1 MILDTYRHVSQLLF
15 RWYVGD
21 MKLAGKIAIITGAGS
36 GIGHE
41 AAKLFAQ
48 EGATVIVADRNI
60 EAAERV
66 AAEIVRA
73 NGKASAHLVDVSK
86 EARGRG
92 DDRPRRRRPWSPR
105 HSGQQCRLRFRRHR
119 RHDLEADWDALM
131 AVNVKGVFLGCK
143 HAIPVMERQ
152 GGGVIVNTASA
163 VANVG
168 ITDRAAYVA
177 SKGAVAALTR
187 AMAIDHVAAGI
198 RINCVAP
205 GTIESPYFAKILSG
219 PDGAELRHGL
229 EQRQAMERLGQPVE
243 IARAMLFLAC
253 DDSSFCTGTMLIA
266 DGGWTAR

>member
-1 MILDTYRHVSQLLF
+1 
-15 RWYVGD
+15 
-21 MKLAGKIAIITGAGS
+21 MKLAGKIAIITGGGS

-41 AAKLFAQ
+41 AAKLFAA
-48 EGATVIVADRNI
+48 EGAVVIVADRDGA
-60 EAAERV
+60 AAERV
-66 AAEIVRA
+66 EAEIKS
-73 NGKASAHLVDVSK
+73 NSGKATAHTIDVSK
-86 EARGRG
+86 EAEIKAMIDRVVADHGRLDILVNNAG
-92 DDRPRRRRPWSPR
+92 FGFAGTVVTTS
-105 HSGQQCRLRFRRHR
+105 
-119 RHDLEADWDALM
+119 EADWDALM
-131 AVNVKGVFLGCK
+131 AVNVKGVFFGCK
-143 HAIPVMERQ
+143 YAIPVMEKQ

-187 AMAIDHVAAGI
+187 AMAIDHVAAKI

-219 PDGAELRHGL
+219 PDGAELRRGL

-243 IARAMLFLAC
+243 IARAMLFLAS
-253 DDSSFCTGTMLIA
+253 DESSFCTGTTLVA

>member
-1 MILDTYRHVSQLLF
+1 
-15 RWYVGD
+15 
-21 MKLAGKIAIITGAGS
+21 MKLAGKIAIITGGGS

-41 AAKLFAQ
+41 AAKLFAA
-48 EGATVIVADRNI
+48 EGAVVIVADRDGA
-60 EAAERV
+60 AAERV
-66 AAEIVRA
+66 ATEIKS
-73 NGKASAHLVDVSK
+73 NSGKATAHTIDVSK
-86 EARGRG
+86 EAEIKAMIDRVVADHGRLDILVNNAG
-92 DDRPRRRRPWSPR
+92 FGFAGTVVTTS
-105 HSGQQCRLRFRRHR
+105 
-119 RHDLEADWDALM
+119 EADWDALM
-131 AVNVKGVFLGCK
+131 AVNVKGVFFGCK
-143 HAIPVMERQ
+143 YAIPVMEKQ

-187 AMAIDHVAAGI
+187 AMAIDHVAAKI

-219 PDGAELRHGL
+219 PDGAELRRGL

-243 IARAMLFLAC
+243 IARAMLFLAS
-253 DDSSFCTGTMLIA
+253 DESSFCTGTTLVA

>member
-1 MILDTYRHVSQLLF
+1 MR
-15 RWYVGD
+15 
-21 MKLAGKIAIITGAGS
+21 LAGKIAIVTGAGS

-48 EGATVIVADRNI
+48 EGATVVVADRDVA
-60 EAAERV
+60 AAERV
-66 AAEIVRA
+66 AAEIA
-73 NGKASAHLVDVSK
+73 GAGGKAAPYKVDVSK
-86 EARGRG
+86 EAEVKALVDKAVADHGRLDILVNNAG
-92 DDRPRRRRPWSPR
+92 FGFAGTVVNTS
-105 HSGQQCRLRFRRHR
+105 
-119 RHDLEADWDALM
+119 EADWDALM
-131 AVNVKGVFLGCK
+131 AVNVKGVFFGCK

-163 VANVG
+163 VANIG

-187 AMAIDHVAAGI
+187 AMAIDHVAAKI

-205 GTIESPYFAKILSG
+205 GTIESPYFAEIFAKS
-219 PDGAELRHGL
+219 PNAAELRRGL

-243 IARAMLFLAC
+243 IARAMLFLASEE
-253 DDSSFCTGTMLIA
+253 SSFCTGTTLVA

>member
-1 MILDTYRHVSQLLF
+1 
-15 RWYVGD
+15 
-21 MKLAGKIAIITGAGS
+21 MKLAGKIAIITGGGS

-41 AAKLFAQ
+41 AAKLFAA
-48 EGATVIVADRNI
+48 EGAIVIVADRDGA
-60 EAAERV
+60 AAERV
-66 AAEIVRA
+66 AAEIESDS
-73 NGKASAHLVDVSK
+73 GKASAHTIDVSK
-86 EARGRG
+86 EAEIKAMIDRVVADHGRLDILVNNAG
-92 DDRPRRRRPWSPR
+92 FGFAGTVVTTS
-105 HSGQQCRLRFRRHR
+105 
-119 RHDLEADWDALM
+119 ETDWDALM
-131 AVNVKGVFLGCK
+131 AVNVKGVFFGCK
-143 HAIPVMERQ
+143 HAIPVMEKQ

-187 AMAIDHVAAGI
+187 AMAIDHVAAKI

-243 IARAMLFLAC
+243 IARAMLFLAS
-253 DDSSFCTGTMLIA
+253 DDASFCTGTTLVA

>member
-1 MILDTYRHVSQLLF
+1 MR
-15 RWYVGD
+15 
-21 MKLAGKIAIITGAGS
+21 LAGKIAIITGAGS

-48 EGATVIVADRNI
+48 EGASVIVADRDL
-60 EAAERV
+60 ASAERV
-66 AAEIVRA
+66 AAEIA
-73 NGKASAHLVDVSK
+73 GAGGKAAPHKVDVSK
-86 EARGRG
+86 EAEVKALVDKAVADHGRLDILVNNAG
-92 DDRPRRRRPWSPR
+92 FGFAGTVVNTS
-105 HSGQQCRLRFRRHR
+105 
-119 RHDLEADWDALM
+119 EADWDALM
-131 AVNVKGVFLGCK
+131 AVNVKGVFFGCK

-163 VANVG
+163 VANIG

-187 AMAIDHVAAGI
+187 AMAIDHVAAKI

-205 GTIESPYFAKILSG
+205 GTIESPYFAEIFAKS
-219 PDGAELRHGL
+219 PNAAELRRGL

-243 IARAMLFLAC
+243 IARAMLFLASE
-253 DDSSFCTGTMLIA
+253 DSSFCTGTTLIA

>member
-1 MILDTYRHVSQLLF
+1 
-15 RWYVGD
+15 

-41 AAKLFAQ
+41 AAKLFAT
-48 EGATVIVADRNI
+48 EGALVVVADRDMA
-60 EAAERV
+60 AAERV
-66 AAEIVRA
+66 AAEIA
-73 NGKASAHLVDVSK
+73 GQGGKAAPHQVDVAK
-86 EARGRG
+86 EAQVKAMVDAVVARHGRLDILVNNAG
-92 DDRPRRRRPWSPR
+92 YGFAGTVVTTSE
-105 HSGQQCRLRFRRHR
+105 Q
-119 RHDLEADWDALM
+119 DWDALM
-131 AVNVKGVFLGCK
+131 AVNVKGVFFGCK

-163 VANVG
+163 VANIG

-187 AMAIDHVAAGI
+187 AMAIDHVAAKI

-205 GTIESPYFAKILSG
+205 GTIESPYFTEILKA
-219 PDGAELRHGL
+219 PNAAELRRGL

-243 IARAMLFLAC
+243 IARAMLFLAS
-253 DDSSFCTGTMLIA
+253 DDSSFCTGSTLTA

>member
-1 MILDTYRHVSQLLF
+1 
-15 RWYVGD
+15 
-21 MKLAGKIAIITGAGS
+21 MKLAGKIAIITGGGS

-41 AAKLFAQ
+41 AAKLFAA
-48 EGATVIVADRNI
+48 EGAIVIVADRDGA
-60 EAAERV
+60 AAERV
-66 AAEIVRA
+66 AAEITSHS
-73 NGKASAHLVDVSK
+73 GKASAHTVDVSK
-86 EARGRG
+86 EAEIKAMIDRVVADHGRLDILVNNAG
-92 DDRPRRRRPWSPR
+92 FGFAGTVVTTS
-105 HSGQQCRLRFRRHR
+105 
-119 RHDLEADWDALM
+119 EADWDALM
-131 AVNVKGVFLGCK
+131 AVNVKGVFFGCK
-143 HAIPVMERQ
+143 HAIPVMEKQ

-187 AMAIDHVAAGI
+187 AMAIDHVAAKI

-219 PDGAELRHGL
+219 PDGAELRRGL

-243 IARAMLFLAC
+243 IARAMLFLAS
-253 DDSSFCTGTMLIA
+253 DESSFCTGTTLVA

>member
-1 MILDTYRHVSQLLF
+1 
-15 RWYVGD
+15 

-48 EGATVIVADRNI
+48 EGALVVVADRDLA
-60 EAAERV
+60 AAERV
-66 AAEIVRA
+66 TAEITGQG
-73 NGKASAHLVDVSK
+73 GKAEALRVDVSK
-86 EARGRG
+86 EAEVKAMVEGVVAGHGRLDILVNNAG
-92 DDRPRRRRPWSPR
+92 FGFAGTVVTTSE
-105 HSGQQCRLRFRRHR
+105 Q
-119 RHDLEADWDALM
+119 DWDALM
-131 AVNVKGVFLGCK
+131 AVNVKGVFFGCK

-163 VANVG
+163 VANIG

-187 AMAIDHVAAGI
+187 AMAIDHVAAKI

-205 GTIESPYFAKILSG
+205 GTIESPYFTEILKAPNS
-219 PDGAELRHGL
+219 AELRRGL
-229 EQRQAMERLGQPVE
+229 EQRQAMERLGQPIE
-243 IARAMLFLAC
+243 IAKAMLFLAS
-253 DDSSFCTGTMLIA
+253 DDSSFCTGSTLTA

>member
-1 MILDTYRHVSQLLF
+1 MR
-15 RWYVGD
+15 
-21 MKLAGKIAIITGAGS
+21 LARKIAIITGAGS

-41 AAKLFAQ
+41 AAKLFAS
-48 EGATVIVADRNI
+48 EGATVIVADRDLA
-60 EAAERV
+60 AAERV
-66 AAEIVRA
+66 ASEIGA
-73 NGKASAHLVDVSK
+73 AGGEASAHKLDVSQ
-86 EARGRG
+86 EAEVKAMVEKAVADHGRLDILVNNAG
-92 DDRPRRRRPWSPR
+92 FGFAGTVVNTS
-105 HSGQQCRLRFRRHR
+105 
-119 RHDLEADWDALM
+119 EADWDALM
-131 AVNVKGVFLGCK
+131 AVNVKGVFFGCK

-205 GTIESPYFAKILSG
+205 GTIESPYFTEIFARS
-219 PDGAELRHGL
+219 PNAAELRRGL
-229 EQRQAMERLGQPVE
+229 EQRQAMERLGQPIE
-243 IARAMLFLAC
+243 IARAMLFLAS
-253 DDSSFCTGTMLIA
+253 DESSFCTGTTLTA